1 MQSNYGRSQVTDIP
15 NNSFFNR
22 YNYVDTVCLTEGE
35 ETFVKILQTVIH
47 DGTILGKNIIKVID
61 LWI

>member
-1 MQSNYGRSQVTDIP
+1 MGGPQVTDTP

-47 DGTILGKNIIKVID
+47 GSSLERI
-61 LWI
+61 

>member
-1 MQSNYGRSQVTDIP
+1 MGGPKLLILP

-35 ETFVKILQTVIH
+35 ETFVKILQTVT
-47 DGTILGKNIIKVID
+47 DGSSLERIYRKVID
-61 LWI
+61 L

>member
-35 ETFVKILQTVIH
+35 ETFVKILQQ
-47 DGTILGKNIIKVID
+47 
-61 LWI
+61 